1 MTWHAIWSIEVF
13 LYSTAVYI
21 GVGSGIYMFSFPS
34 PEHLRDT
41 RVAVN
46 PLPSDF
52 SDNAQAVAIGLLV
65 IMWPIVSLYWL
76 YRGVRLLVRGLGK
89 ICIGVF
95 HMCRNVAA
103 GFVDLFVGV
112 KRRLRKNRA
121 KLPVAR
127 LVRHDGH

>member
-1 MTWHAIWSIEVF
+1 MTLLTISHAIVF
-13 LYSTAVYI
+13 LCSTAVYI

-34 PEHLRDT
+34 PEHLRYT
-41 RVAVN
+41 RVAAN

-76 YRGVRLLVRGLGK
+76 YRGVKPLTRGLGK
-89 ICIGVF
+89 IFIGVF

-127 LVRHDGH
+127 LVRHDEH